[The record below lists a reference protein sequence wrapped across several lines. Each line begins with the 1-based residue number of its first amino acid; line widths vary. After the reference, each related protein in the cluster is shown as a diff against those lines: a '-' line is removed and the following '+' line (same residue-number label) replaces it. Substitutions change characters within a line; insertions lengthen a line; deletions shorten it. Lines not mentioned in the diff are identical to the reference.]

1 MDKDTGDGVDG
12 RAELEV
18 EWVERVVATSCHRI
32 SLEKRFGKLD
42 EVDLEYSRVQ
52 VLRGQHKLF

>member
-18 EWVERVVATSCHRI
+18 DPVVATCCHRI
-32 SLEKRFGKLD
+32 SREKRFGKLD
-42 EVDLEYSRVQ
+42 EVDLEYSRV
-52 VLRGQHKLF
+52 F

>member
-18 EWVERVVATSCHRI
+18 EGVVATCCHRI

-52 VLRGQHKLF
+52 GLRGQHQLF